1 MQLLGLY
8 GQGVSK
14 VTTCVSLII
23 SETLPC
29 MEHLQCWAG

>member
-8 GQGVSK
+8 GWGVSK
-14 VTTCVSLII
+14 ATTCVSLII

-29 MEHLQCWAG
+29 MEHRQHKAG